1 MPGRPLSV
9 RLQSAACARSRGSAY
24 CRAVAHRASA
34 AAHPG
39 TRHRHAARQHGPPSG
54 QPARL
59 RAARGVD
66 REPLGAEPGP
76 SQVSASDRN
85 VLRQGRYAVNGQL
98 AGGVDGPARSPGHAL
113 AGRARHDQHRLELG
127 LRPVDLR
134 SADGA
139 AAQRGARAH
148 HRPAGRP
155 ARGADGE
162 YVHVRREADTDGD
175 RVVQEI
181 KMRGLLK
188 RYGERAV
195 VNGVSAEV
203 RTGEIVGL
211 LGPNGAGKTTTFYMV
226 VGLVKPDGGTVLLDN
241 DAAEIDLTGAPMYM
255 RSRRGIGYLAQENS
269 IFRKLSVGDN
279 IRLIWEMHGIPRE
292 QQEERLGP
300 LLEEFGLLKFI
311 NARGDSL
318 SGGERRRVE
327 IARAIAT
334 EPAFLLLDEPFT
346 GIDPIAVADI
356 QAMIRQLRDRGL
368 GILITD
374 HQVRETLA
382 IVDRAYI
389 LNNGRIEVSG
399 TAHDVLESPIAR
411 QFYLGEGFRL

>member
-1 MPGRPLSV
+1 
-9 RLQSAACARSRGSAY
+9 
-24 CRAVAHRASA
+24 
-34 AAHPG
+34 
-39 TRHRHAARQHGPPSG
+39 
-54 QPARL
+54 
-59 RAARGVD
+59 
-66 REPLGAEPGP
+66 
-76 SQVSASDRN
+76 
-85 VLRQGRYAVNGQL
+85 
-98 AGGVDGPARSPGHAL
+98 
-113 AGRARHDQHRLELG
+113 
-127 LRPVDLR
+127 
-134 SADGA
+134 
-139 AAQRGARAH
+139 
-148 HRPAGRP
+148 
-155 ARGADGE
+155 
-162 YVHVRREADTDGD
+162 
-175 RVVQEI
+175 
-181 KMRGLLK
+181 MRGLRK

-195 VNGVSAEV
+195 VDGVSAEV
-203 RTGEIVGL
+203 RTGEVVGL

-226 VGLVKPDGGTVLLDN
+226 VGLVKPDGGTVLLDA
-241 DAAEIDLTGAPMYM
+241 DDGREIDLTAAPMYM

-279 IRLIWEMHGIPRE
+279 IRLIWEMHGVPKDE
-292 QQEERLGP
+292 QEKRLPP
-300 LLEEFGLLKFI
+300 LLEEFGLHKFI
-311 NARGDSL
+311 DARGDSL

-389 LNNGRIEVSG
+389 LNNGKIEVSG

-411 QFYLGEGFRL
+411 KFYLGEGFRL

>member
-1 MPGRPLSV
+1 MDNRPHEI
-9 RLQSAACARSRGSAY
+9 Q
-24 CRAVAHRASA
+24 
-34 AAHPG
+34 
-39 TRHRHAARQHGPPSG
+39 
-54 QPARL
+54 L
-59 RAARGVD
+59 R
-66 REPLGAEPGP
+66 
-76 SQVSASDRN
+76 
-85 VLRQGRYAVNGQL
+85 
-98 AGGVDGPARSPGHAL
+98 
-113 AGRARHDQHRLELG
+113 
-127 LRPVDLR
+127 DL
-134 SADGA
+134 
-139 AAQRGARAH
+139 
-148 HRPAGRP
+148 
-155 ARGADGE
+155 
-162 YVHVRREADTDGD
+162 V
-175 RVVQEI
+175 
-181 KMRGLLK
+181 K
-188 RYGERAV
+188 RYGERTV

-226 VGLVKPDGGTVLLDN
+226 VGLVKPDGGTVLLDTG
-241 DAAEIDLTGAPMYM
+241 EGVIDLSSAPMYM

-279 IRLIWEMHGIPRE
+279 IRLIWEMHGVPRE
-292 QQEERLGP
+292 EQEQRLGP

-311 NARGDSL
+311 HARGDSL

-356 QAMIRQLRDRGL
+356 QTMIRQLRDRGL
-368 GILITD
+368 GVLITD

-389 LNNGRIEVSG
+389 LNNGKIEVSG